1 MYELL
6 DEIIDAIR
14 SIEEAQERLIHFQE
28 LKADI
33 HEIELSLEEKKLELQ
48 SAIAKREQKE
58 EAELEREY
66 YRSVI

>member
-6 DEIIDAIR
+6 DEINAALLSIR
-14 SIEEAQERLIHFQE
+14 EAQEILVHYQE

-48 SAIAKREQKE
+48 AAIAKRERKE

-66 YRSVI
+66 YRSIL

>member
-6 DEIIDAIR
+6 DEIIEAIHSLEDAQ
-14 SIEEAQERLIHFQE
+14 AALLHYQE

-48 SAIAKREQKE
+48 AAIAKRERRE

-66 YRSVI
+66 YRSIL

>member
-6 DEIIDAIR
+6 DEINAALL
-14 SIEEAQERLIHFQE
+14 SIGEAQEILVHYQE

-48 SAIAKREQKE
+48 TAIAKRERKE

-66 YRSVI
+66 YRSIL